1 MNLDSKTKGQLG
13 MRDCQGMWDRLDRYK
28 VSRRRRSTTP
38 RRKSVATSEAVAC
51 KPEAM
56 RTWVADGFTER
67 AGKHIAKVIQAPTRS
82 EAVRLGEV
90 WAERHNVAS
99 DRFSVRLAVMG

>member
-1 MNLDSKTKGQLG
+1 MNLDSKTRGQLA
-13 MRDCQGMWDRLDRYK
+13 MRGCQGMWDRLDRYK

-38 RRKSVATSEAVAC
+38 RRKSVAPSKAAAC
-51 KPEAM
+51 KPKTM
-56 RTWVADGFTER
+56 LTWVADGFTER

-90 WAERHNVAS
+90 WAERHNVEMK
-99 DRFSVRLAVMG
+99 RFSVRRAVME

>member
-1 MNLDSKTKGQLG
+1 MNLDSKTKGQLA
-13 MRDCQGMWDRLDRYK
+13 MRGCQGMWDRLDRYK
-28 VSRRRRSTTP
+28 VTKRKRSTTP
-38 RRKSVATSEAVAC
+38 RRKPAAPSKAVAC
-51 KPEAM
+51 KPVTM

-90 WAERHNVAS
+90 WAERHNVEKK
-99 DRFSVRLAVMG
+99 RFSVRRAVME